1 MVFGRKRPMGDIRI
15 MNWDAIGAIAE
26 AVGAL
31 AVIITLVYLTFQLRQ
46 NTKAIEHATFRGVL
60 DDANQWQYK
69 VIDNPELAELY
80 IAGMRG
86 DELSSRDR
94 LRFSL
99 LMNTLFGH
107 WGHAFEAGNFE
118 VVNTS
123 QIAGVLS
130 RPGGANHWRRAV
142 ANKSI
147 SLAPEFIVF
156 VNSVLE
162 DVETGLHQKS
172 EGA

>member
-1 MVFGRKRPMGDIRI
+1 

-26 AVGAL
+26 AIGAL
-31 AVIITLVYLTFQLRQ
+31 AVIITLIYLTFQLRQ
-46 NTKAIEHATFRGVL
+46 NTRAIEHSTYRG
-60 DDANQWQYK
+60 
-69 VIDNPELAELY
+69 VIDNPEIAELY

-86 DELSSRDR
+86 DELSSSDR

-107 WGHAFEAGNFE
+107 WGHAFEAGNFD

-130 RPGGANHWRRAV
+130 YLGGAAHWKRAV
-142 ANKSI
+142 AKKTI
-147 SLAPEFIVF
+147 
-156 VNSVLE
+156 
-162 DVETGLHQKS
+162 
-172 EGA
+172 

>member
-1 MVFGRKRPMGDIRI
+1 

-46 NTKAIEHATFRGVL
+46 NTKAIEHSTSRGVL

-69 VIDNPELAELY
+69 VIDNPEIAELY
-80 IAGMRG
+80 IAGMKG
-86 DELSSRDR
+86 DDLSSSDR

-107 WGHAFEAGNFE
+107 WGHAFAAGNFD

-123 QIAGVLS
+123 QITGVLS
-130 RPGGANHWRRAV
+130 YPGGANHWRRAV
-142 ANKSI
+142 ANKTI
-147 SLAPEFIVF
+147 SLLPEFIEY
-156 VNSVLE
+156 VNDVLE
-162 DVETGLHQKS
+162 EVESGSRPKS
-172 EGA
+172 ETK

>member
-1 MVFGRKRPMGDIRI
+1 

-31 AVIITLVYLTFQLRQ
+31 AVIITLIYLTFQLRQ
-46 NTKAIEHATFRGVL
+46 NTKAIEHSTYRGVL

-69 VIDNPELAELY
+69 VIDNPDIAELY

-86 DELSSRDR
+86 DELSSGDR

-118 VVNTS
+118 AVNTS

-130 RPGGANHWRRAV
+130 HPGGAAHWKRAV
-142 ANKSI
+142 ANKTI
-147 SLAPEFIVF
+147 SLGPEFIEF
-156 VNSVLE
+156 VNTVLA
-162 DVETGLHQKS
+162 DVETGLRQKS

>member
-1 MVFGRKRPMGDIRI
+1 

-26 AVGAL
+26 AIGAL

-46 NTKAIEHATFRGVL
+46 NTRAIEHSTYRG
-60 DDANQWQYK
+60 
-69 VIDNPELAELY
+69 VIDNPEIAELY

-86 DELSSRDR
+86 DELSSSDR

-123 QIAGVLS
+123 QITGVLS
-130 RPGGANHWRRAV
+130 HPGGANHWRRAL
-142 ANKSI
+142 ANKTI
-147 SLAPEFIVF
+147 SLPPEFIEF
-156 VNSVLE
+156 VNGVLK

-172 EGA
+172 EDA

>member
-1 MVFGRKRPMGDIRI
+1 MD
-15 MNWDAIGAIAE
+15 WDAIGALAE

-31 AVIITLVYLTFQLRQ
+31 AVIITLVYLTVQLRQ
-46 NTKAIEHATFRGVL
+46 NTKAIEHSTSRGVL

-69 VIDNPELAELY
+69 IIENPELTELY
-80 IAGMRG
+80 MAGMRG
-86 DELSSRDR
+86 DELSSSDR

-118 VVNTS
+118 LVNTS
-123 QIAGVLS
+123 NIAGVLS
-130 RPGGANHWRRAV
+130 HPGGAKHWRRSL
-142 ANKSI
+142 ANETI
-147 SLAPEFIVF
+147 SLPPEFIEL
-156 VNSVLE
+156 VNGVLE

-172 EGA
+172 AAVESNLV

>member
-1 MVFGRKRPMGDIRI
+1 MDWG
-15 MNWDAIGAIAE
+15 AIGAIAE

-46 NTKAIEHATFRGVL
+46 NTKAIELSTYRGVI

-69 VIDNPELAELY
+69 VIESPEIAELY

-86 DELSSRDR
+86 DELSSSDR

-99 LMNTLFGH
+99 LMNTLFSH
-107 WGHAFEAGNFE
+107 WGYAFGAETFE

-130 RPGGANHWRRAV
+130 HPGGADHWRRAV
-142 ANKSI
+142 ANKTI
-147 SLAPEFIVF
+147 SLPPEFIKF
-156 VNSVLE
+156 VNGVLE
-162 DVETGLHQKS
+162 DVEAGQRHKPES
-172 EGA
+172 A

>member
-1 MVFGRKRPMGDIRI
+1 
-15 MNWDAIGAIAE
+15 MNWDAKGAIAE

-31 AVIITLVYLTFQLRQ
+31 AVIITLIYLTFQLRQ
-46 NTKAIEHATFRGVL
+46 NTKAIEHSTYRGVL

-69 VIDNPELAELY
+69 VIDNPEIAELY

-86 DELSSRDR
+86 DELTSGDR

-107 WGHAFEAGNFE
+107 WGHAFNAGTFE

-130 RPGGANHWRRAV
+130 HPGGAAHWKRAV
-142 ANKSI
+142 ANKTI
-147 SLAPEFIVF
+147 SLGPEFIEF
-156 VNSVLE
+156 VNTVLA
-162 DVETGLHQKS
+162 DVETGLRHKS
-172 EGA
+172 EDP

>member
-1 MVFGRKRPMGDIRI
+1 
-15 MNWDAIGAIAE
+15 MNWDAIGATAE

-46 NTKAIEHATFRGVL
+46 NTKAIEHSTLRGVFE
-60 DDANQWQYK
+60 DANQWQYK
-69 VIDNPELAELY
+69 VIDNPETAELY

-86 DELSSRDR
+86 DDLSSSNR

-99 LMNTLFGH
+99 MMNTLFGH
-107 WGHAFEAGNFE
+107 WGHAFAAGNFD

-130 RPGGANHWRRAV
+130 HPGGANHWRRAV
-142 ANKSI
+142 SNKSI
-147 SLAPEFIVF
+147 SLHPEFIEF
-156 VNSVLE
+156 VNDVLGE
-162 DVETGLHQKS
+162 VESGSRAKFEKNDSL
-172 EGA
+172 